1 MIENVTIKSTDPS
14 MSVFDKILMN
24 GGFVNGQLYCIE
36 GKRKDRVFIK
46 SVMIG
51 PNKIIDIVCQYND
64 WVSNITGNKDVIVR
78 MTKDFY
84 DLVIRDGKISIDEI
98 MYEEVMKRI

>member
-36 GKRKDRVFIK
+36 GKRKDRVKIK
-46 SVMIG
+46 SILIG
-51 PNKIIDIVCQYND
+51 QNKIIDIAVEYHD
-64 WVSNITGNKDVIVR
+64 WISDLTKPKDVIIR
-78 MTKDFY
+78 MTTDFF
-84 DLVIRDGKISIDEI
+84 DLVTRDGKLSIDNILYDEI
-98 MYEEVMKRI
+98 MKHI